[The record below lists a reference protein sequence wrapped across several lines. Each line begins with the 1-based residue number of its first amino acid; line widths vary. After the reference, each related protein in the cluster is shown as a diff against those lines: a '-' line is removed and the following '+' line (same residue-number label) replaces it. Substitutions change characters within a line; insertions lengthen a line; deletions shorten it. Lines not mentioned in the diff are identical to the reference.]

1 MKQLFILF
9 RPAAVTALALVSA
22 VVLLDSGCA
31 STPMPVE
38 QMAVA
43 EAAVQR
49 ASTASTRE
57 SAPLELSLATA
68 KLASA
73 RSAVAAGDADRARML
88 ADEATADAQVAE
100 MRAQS
105 VRASKAARESEDAA
119 RVLREEISRK
129 TPRCT
134 EPRAAHEHHQ
144 HTHPHAL
151 PAQRAGSGRRRHFR
165 HTGRLQFHA
174 RSQPGAGSGAQPV

>member
-57 SAPLELSLATA
+57 SAPLDLSLATA

-129 TPRCT
+129 TPR
-134 EPRAAHEHHQ
+134 
-144 HTHPHAL
+144 
-151 PAQRAGSGRRRHFR
+151 
-165 HTGRLQFHA
+165 
-174 RSQPGAGSGAQPV
+174 

>member
-1 MKQLFILF
+1 MAMMMDMI
-9 RPAAVTALALVSA
+9 RSDLALLGIHHDVF
-22 VVLLDSGCA
+22 A
-31 STPMPVE
+31 S
-38 QMAVA
+38 

-57 SAPLELSLATA
+57 SAPAELGVAVA

-73 RSAVAAGDADRARML
+73 RSAVTAGDAGRARML

-129 TPRCT
+129 TPR
-134 EPRAAHEHHQ
+134 
-144 HTHPHAL
+144 
-151 PAQRAGSGRRRHFR
+151 
-165 HTGRLQFHA
+165 
-174 RSQPGAGSGAQPV
+174 